1 MTLNGVMALI
11 LRYFTE
17 FGRFGANYVKVVEDR
32 PILSPTKCSPKNLV
46 FSDILFMAIFLDVT
60 EKTCVIKRHLSD

>member
-17 FGRFGANYVKVVEDR
+17 FVVVKQLYEAYLGFK
-32 PILSPTKCSPKNLV
+32 IY
-46 FSDILFMAIFLDVT
+46 F
-60 EKTCVIKRHLSD
+60 